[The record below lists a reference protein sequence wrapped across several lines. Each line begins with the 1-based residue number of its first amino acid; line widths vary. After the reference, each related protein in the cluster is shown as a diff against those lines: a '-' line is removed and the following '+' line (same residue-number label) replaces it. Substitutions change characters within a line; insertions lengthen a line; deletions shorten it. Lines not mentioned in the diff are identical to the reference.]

1 MSGVTSRTLR
11 HYDDIG
17 LLSPAYMGANGY
29 RHYEQEQLLRLQQI
43 LLMRELGMD
52 LATIAQVL
60 KGEVDQ
66 LEALRHHHRSLI
78 AERDRFTRLADTV
91 AKTISRMEGGLAM
104 PPEELFDGFTLSPK
118 TISDLETLS
127 VQRAGE
133 QVRPYFDELRQNTQD
148 WTQEQFAE
156 LGREAAEFERQLLE
170 LMRAST
176 PVDDPAVLDL
186 MVQDYEAQSR
196 MLSLDREA
204 YMQLGQA
211 FVDAPELRAHLDAQD
226 PNLAEYLRDAM
237 HAYGRERL

>member
-11 HYDDIG
+11 HYDNIG
-17 LLSPAYMGANGY
+17 LLPPAYMGANGY
-29 RHYEQEQLLRLQQI
+29 RYYEQEQLLRLQEI

-52 LATIAQVL
+52 LATIARVL
-60 KGEVDQ
+60 EGEVDQ
-66 LEALRHHHRSLI
+66 LEALRRHHRSLV
-78 AERDRFTRLADTV
+78 AERDRFTRLANTV
-91 AKTISRMEGGLAM
+91 AKTIARIEGGLAM

-148 WTQEQFAE
+148 FTQEQFDE
-156 LGREAAEFERQLLE
+156 LGRQAAEFECQLLE
-170 LMRAST
+170 LMRAGT
-176 PVDDPAVLDL
+176 PADAPAVLDL
-186 MVQDYEAQSR
+186 MAEDYATQSR
-196 MLSLDREA
+196 MLSLDKEA

-237 HAYGRERL
+237 HAYACGRL